1 MKKKIIFSII
11 MAFFLS
17 LSFVCGTAFFVDNSS
32 DIFQNQGSDQDQQE
46 TEVKATPSGDW
57 SDYGANLEV
66 GNQISVSGSY
76 MRVDIVTA
84 EELSEFA
91 RCVNNGSKIGDA
103 YYSNA
108 SVYLQRDID
117 LSSHY
122 WTPIGSRSG
131 RNDFSFTGSFYG
143 NSHTISGIFMHKT
156 ATDLSQ
162 NRYNNAYG
170 LFGKTENA
178 LIDSLIID
186 GCYEFFKYSNEGN
199 GTDELHIGSFVGN
212 AKSTTMRYCYSYV
225 IIRAAAWDNWNLDYI
240 YAGGILGIASD
251 CTVYSC
257 AYYGDE
263 FRFYSTGSDVRF
275 EIWDTAYFGGLIGL
289 SRNSLNISNSH
300 NYSDIKISRVNHFYV
315 AGLVSNAMD
324 YKTKTITGCS
334 NFGDIE
340 IVQYKNLNST
350 SSIGGIIGTAA
361 TNDSNPLIIND
372 CVNYGNITNSNA
384 SIENVGGIVG
394 SVTNHSLIFRCLNYA
409 TINVQ
414 GNNVGG
420 IVGKI
425 GGSEWHM
432 GVLGI
437 GSWTEYYSHYL
448 VANCINAGKMQG
460 ETNSLYGRIIGR
472 ITTDSSDLVNNVLK
486 NNYFTDYNKPI
497 DKCLNHDSKSV
508 SVSFQHFG
516 YKTWRGDLIEYS
528 FLNNYNNWYL
538 GRWNYNNNSSY
549 RGVLTWSNE
558 IGTHKMYESE
568 YTDEDGD
575 TYPETHKGTEK
586 TWFMSPIVNFYFD
599 NSSAVSKEISQTE
612 GGNSLLVP
620 SSAVSDADINTIQV
634 KLPNR
639 TITLSEEEKEKF
651 NIKTSVRF
659 CDNKGKIEWK
669 SKFENLDSKNIYF
682 LRGVNYRIEL
692 RYKQLLN
699 LTYNTDKL
707 KYISAEISKSYNT
720 SFQSFGGVVPQAD
733 SLYLSFTKQVN
744 GFVVRFTLENKSI
757 SLDIKTKLIDG
768 SSSDF
773 GTVEI
778 NDCSIDEIYY
788 KDNIKYKVTPKFGY
802 QFAGIAYEDSA
813 TEAKLRHGFKPREEP
828 LGVYFYDTFSYE
840 YQDGEAGQL
849 VFLFKKVNYKIHVS
863 FWDGTGSGFDSWTDF
878 LVTNDMHKTVDFENK
893 FELGYKYSFKI
904 TNLKSN
910 EENVTLSDGDSEL
923 KVGLQPECVN
933 FGDSTNPD
941 FRWIISIGDD
951 KQVDPFDKLLE
962 FRLIDVNEF
971 TVQISREA
979 IEYTVNI
986 YTYVDKFDSKYDF
999 KSDENHLGG
1008 TVTPTAIKFTVDNRD
1023 IKVER
1028 KANQGYFEFTD
1039 LSADFK
1045 GYLNDWRKQNGQNIE
1060 SIVWSGD
1067 LLTEYVSEIKGNN
1080 ISDWNNT
1087 IDLYYFF
1094 SVSNYSVN
1102 LESSVGGYKPTFEC
1116 DYKNYD
1122 KPYYFATVTVKE
1134 SENVPEGYRYIGLY
1148 VCGSDGDK
1156 LLTLNK
1162 EYKFANNGSL
1172 SDVTITA
1179 KYLKDYTNVSGNLT
1193 AVNGVYEI
1201 NNADDLIKLSQMVN
1215 GGETFESCLIRQT
1228 ADINMF
1234 GKIFNPIGSEAHP
1247 FKGVYDG
1254 NHHMISNLKFIGGDN
1269 DGDKISDIGL
1279 FGYTNG
1285 ATIKNLTIKDC
1296 KFTGFGNVGAVVAE
1310 AENTKFS
1317 YVHTFNCTLQ
1327 TNKITYHNIYNDEDN
1342 GSFDYAEN
1350 VVELQGK
1357 SIKNSQK
1364 YRSRFGG
1371 IVGLAKDCKF
1381 FAVSS
1386 KTNMICEDL
1395 SEVAGIVGEVL
1406 SSTEFSQC
1414 YAECQIT
1421 ANPDFTHDLAC
1432 GDSDYVTSENC
1443 YYRASS
1449 NSDNNYYGANINN
1462 LDKDIW
1468 LQVNSRWTLKVFYW
1482 C

>member
-1 MKKKIIFSII
+1 

-103 YYSNA
+103 CYYNA

-131 RNDFSFTGSFYG
+131 RNDFSFTGNFYG

-162 NRYNNAYG
+162 NSYNNAYG

-225 IIRAAAWDNWNLDYI
+225 IIRAAAWDNWYLDYI

-315 AGLVSNAMD
+315 AGLVSHAMD

-350 SSIGGIIGTAA
+350 SSIGGIIGTAI

-394 SVTNHSLIFRCLNYA
+394 LVTNHSLIFRCLNYA

-425 GGSEWHM
+425 GGSEWHI

-568 YTDEDGD
+568 FTEEDGD
-575 TYPETHKGTEK
+575 TYTETHEGTEK

-599 NSSAVSKEISQTE
+599 NSSAVSKGISQTE

-669 SKFENLDSKNIYF
+669 SKFENLDSKNVYF
-682 LRGVNYRIEL
+682 LRGVNYGIEL

-699 LTYNTDKL
+699 LTYNTEKL
-707 KYISAEISKSYNT
+707 KYISAEIRESYNT

-744 GFVVRFTLENKSI
+744 GFVVKFTLENKSI

-773 GTVEI
+773 GTVKI

-788 KDNIKYKVTPKFGY
+788 KDNIKYKVTPKLGY

-813 TEAKLRHGFKPREEP
+813 TEAKLCHGFKPGEEP
-828 LGVYFYDTFSYE
+828 LGVYSYDTFSYE
-840 YQDGEAGQL
+840 YQDCGTGQL
-849 VFLFKKVNYKIHVS
+849 VFLFKKVNYKINFS
-863 FWDGTGSGFDSWTDF
+863 FWDGTGFGYDSNIWIDF
-878 LVTNDMHKTVDFENK
+878 LVTDDMHKTGDFKNK

-910 EENVTLSDGDSEL
+910 EENVTLSDGDSKLE
-923 KVGLQPECVN
+923 VDLQPEYVN
-933 FGDSTNPD
+933 LGDSTNPD

-951 KQVDPFDKLLE
+951 KQVDPFDKLLKLG
-962 FRLIDVNEF
+962 LIDVNEF

-979 IEYTVNI
+979 IKYDV
-986 YTYVDKFDSKYDF
+986 YVHTYVDKFDSKNNF
-999 KSDENHLGG
+999 IIDESNLGG
-1008 TVTPTAIKFTVDNRD
+1008 TVTPATTSININNMDFAPKITAN
-1023 IKVER
+1023 
-1028 KANQGYFEFTD
+1028 NGYTLF
-1039 LSADFK
+1039 
-1045 GYLNDWRKQNGQNIE
+1045 LNSVYFNEDHTTA
-1060 SIVWSGD
+1060 WSGTKNS
-1067 LLTEYVSEIKGNN
+1067 LLTEYVSEIRKNN

-1102 LESSVGGYKPTFEC
+1102 LESSVGGYEPTFEC
-1116 DYKNYD
+1116 YYKNGD
-1122 KPYYFATVTVKE
+1122 KPYYFATVTVKA
-1134 SENVPEGYRYIGLY
+1134 SENTPDGYRYIGLY
-1148 VCGSDGDK
+1148 ERGSDGDK

-1179 KYLKDYTNVSGNLT
+1179 KYLKEYTKVSGNFT

-1201 NNADDLIKLSQMVN
+1201 KNADDLIKLSQMVN
-1215 GGETFESCLIRQT
+1215 GGKTFENCLIKQT
-1228 ADINMF
+1228 ADIDMSE
-1234 GKIFNPIGSEAHP
+1234 KIFNPIGSKVHP

-1254 NHHMISNLKFIGGDN
+1254 NYHMISNLKFVGGDK

-1279 FGYTNG
+1279 FGYTNV

-1296 KFTGFGNVGAVVAE
+1296 EFTGFGNVGAVVAV

-1327 TNKITYHNIYNDEDN
+1327 TNKITYHNIYNSKVNEN
-1342 GSFDYAEN
+1342 FDYATG
-1350 VVELQGK
+1350 VTELNNK
-1357 SIKNSQK
+1357 SITNDINL
-1364 YRSRFGG
+1364 RENFGG
-1371 IVGLAKDCKF
+1371 IVGFAKNCSF
-1381 FAVSS
+1381 FAVSCNGITVNCS
-1386 KTNMICEDL
+1386 GC
-1395 SEVAGIVGEVL
+1395 SYVAGLVGKVE
-1406 SSTEFSQC
+1406 SGNFDQC
-1414 YAECQIT
+1414 YVAGSVTGDDEYY
-1421 ANPDFTHDLAC
+1421 DLVKSV
-1432 GDSDYVTSENC
+1432 DIKNC
-1443 YYRASS
+1443 YTVSTNNVYQYY
-1449 NSDNNYYGANINN
+1449 NKSDEDVWITINGN
-1462 LDKDIW
+1462 LV
-1468 LQVNSRWTLKVFYW
+1468 LQAFYW